1 LTTQRSKTY
10 SREPRPLRARFIHKK
25 LLWNTHTCVFQMLA
39 STM

>member
-25 LLWNTHTCVFQMLA
+25 LL
-39 STM
+39 